1 MKHSKSRIL
10 EFVGAMCI
18 IKIFSIIPMIMYC
31 IGTIFK
37 KDKA

>member
-1 MKHSKSRIL
+1 MKYSKSRIL
-10 EFVGAMCI
+10 ESVGEMCI
-18 IKIFSIIPMIMYC
+18 IKILSITHMIMYC